1 MGASVQQE
9 TKLMLKY
16 LIPTILLST
25 GAFAQEVPPFY
36 SVQACG
42 TLPQMAKQVKEY
54 GEEILFKGKILQ
66 QHISGQ
72 LVNTEFVFST
82 NQDTGSWT
90 MISLYPNGWSCLVG
104 NGTDF
109 EPFIR

>member
-9 TKLMLKY
+9 NKLMLKY

-25 GAFAQEVPPFY
+25 GAFAQEVPPFH

-42 TLPQMAKQVKEY
+42 TMPDMAEQMREY
-54 GEEILFKGKILQ
+54 GEEILFNGKILQ

-72 LVNTEFVFST
+72 LVDTEFVFST

-90 MISLYPNGWSCLVG
+90 MISLFPNGWSCLVA
-104 NGTDF
+104 NGTGF